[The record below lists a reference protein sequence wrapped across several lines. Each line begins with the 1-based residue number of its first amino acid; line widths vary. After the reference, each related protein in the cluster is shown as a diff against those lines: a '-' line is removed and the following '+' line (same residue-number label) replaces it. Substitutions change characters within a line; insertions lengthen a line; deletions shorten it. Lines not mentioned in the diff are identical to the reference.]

1 MPTIHWGSLI
11 AGVVLALVAQQVL
24 ARRARA

>member
-1 MPTIHWGSLI
+1 MPNVHWGSLI
-11 AGVVLALVAQQVL
+11 AGVILAVVAQNLL

>member
-1 MPTIHWGSLI
+1 MPNIHWGSLI
-11 AGVVLALVAQQVL
+11 AGIIVALVAQQVL

>member
-1 MPTIHWGSLI
+1 MPNIHWGSLI
-11 AGVVLALVAQQVL
+11 AGVILAVVAQQLL

>member
-1 MPTIHWGSLI
+1 MPNIHWGSLI
-11 AGVVLALVAQQVL
+11 AGVIIAVVAQQLL

>member
-1 MPTIHWGSLI
+1 MPTVHWGSLI
-11 AGVVLALVAQQVL
+11 AGVILAVVAQQLL